1 MNYGL
6 LMRVDDLVF
15 NYNLGDLIIKWIFD
29 GMKYESTT
37 ELKNNLIFSTFQ
49 QPFSI
54 NITCPLK
61 TQYGQKFNLYLELKN
76 LESRQYNYLLS
87 LNQ

>member
-37 ELKNNLIFSTFQ
+37 ELKNNLIFSTF
-49 QPFSI
+49 
-54 NITCPLK
+54 
-61 TQYGQKFNLYLELKN
+61 
-76 LESRQYNYLLS
+76 
-87 LNQ
+87 